1 MQIHHPSLDSG
12 WLNAVEDR
20 RFYHFGSMLCA
31 ALKNWLLH
39 YGRMLIPH
47 HVLSVWNKFQTH
59 KAAESDS
66 SVEKEGKKEDY
77 FVVNLITPEVVIAI
91 CIYLFP

>member
-1 MQIHHPSLDSG
+1 MCCTIKLAVALWKDVDSTP
-12 WLNAVEDR
+12 
-20 RFYHFGSMLCA
+20 C
-31 ALKNWLLH
+31 
-39 YGRMLIPH
+39 
-47 HVLSVWNKFQTH
+47 LSVWNKFQTH